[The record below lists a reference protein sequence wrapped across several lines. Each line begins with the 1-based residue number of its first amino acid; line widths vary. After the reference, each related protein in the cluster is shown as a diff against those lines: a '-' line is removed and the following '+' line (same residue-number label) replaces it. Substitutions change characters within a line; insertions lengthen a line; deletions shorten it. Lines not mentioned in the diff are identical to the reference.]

1 MKDTF
6 KDLTSDL
13 LKLGFHDHIY
23 GIYTNEKEK
32 EGYIHS
38 FLISGKKHNSK
49 VIFITNTSAKQKTE
63 KSLKKSGLENKKES
77 TKCIDT
83 ILVEKIF
90 YTKNEFEYKR
100 IINLLL
106 FHLEKAKFE
115 GFKGL
120 YVVNDLDSLT
130 GQISDRFILKE
141 YEKSI
146 EQLTQER
153 KITVLCLKEEKLEDI
168 NILALLILNHPKL
181 ILERVLCKNSLYK
194 QDIFEEKEGN
204 QKVSEIFYKRIV
216 REILER
222 EYNNREKTHR
232 TNIRIKKEI
241 EYTNRIKVQDNVLDY
256 TSSAVAISD
265 ENQQIIYANSA
276 FLRLWGYQSIDEIK
290 GKKIDRTIH
299 LLQKDTET
307 FKRLRKQFQE
317 QGKFEGE
324 IKANRLDGSSV
335 WVRIKLNTIK
345 DPANKLNGYII
356 IFDDITEKSEL
367 IEKLKI
373 SEKKYRTLF
382 DNSVNPIYII
392 KLNKDGSLANIVDAN
407 HAAYQRLGLTKEEI
421 LQKPNN
427 DLFSNASLDLSTLLS
442 KLKKEGYV
450 KFETQINMKDGET
463 VYAEVQATK
472 ITLGEE
478 DYVFVTLHDIT
489 DRIETF
495 NLLQESERNLK
506 TINKKLE
513 ETVQYRTK
521 QIEKMYE
528 FIKNISQL
536 SDINEI
542 MRIIAEY
549 INKFVNFDIFIQIF
563 IEEQI
568 NRILI
573 KTPKNNDKLV
583 DELVE
588 RTKEKLVDY
597 STEFMKNKDEITV
610 ISSEE
615 RIINQISSFTTLPL
629 IVKNNKVI
637 GIFALASEKKEQY
650 EREDLWI
657 LNEVANYI
665 ASLILKLQV
674 FISARNQLELVFNQA
689 TDGMI
694 LLNKNKTIVMN
705 NKQNSEMMKF
715 LVDTKNKQIKSEVL
729 DLNNLIST
737 GTKEI
742 ENNGT
747 IYIID
752 VTEIK
757 EKDFITGWL
766 LTIRDVT
773 KEREMQRKIV
783 QHERLATIG
792 RLTGGIAHDFNNILA
807 SIIGAADF
815 ALMSDE
821 NIQNKELL
829 NLIIRQSERGAAL
842 VKQMLDFNRQ
852 TIANPKPINLQ
863 EFFKEFAKI
872 IRTSLP
878 TSIALTLSLKNST
891 IFMDSIQLQQ
901 ILMNIIL
908 NAKDALPQG
917 GEISIKIEEVPA
929 SKVRDFENI
938 DIPQDKNYIHLII
951 EDDGEGMEK

>member
-1 MKDTF
+1 
-6 KDLTSDL
+6 
-13 LKLGFHDHIY
+13 
-23 GIYTNEKEK
+23 
-32 EGYIHS
+32 
-38 FLISGKKHNSK
+38 
-49 VIFITNTSAKQKTE
+49 
-63 KSLKKSGLENKKES
+63 
-77 TKCIDT
+77 
-83 ILVEKIF
+83 
-90 YTKNEFEYKR
+90 
-100 IINLLL
+100 
-106 FHLEKAKFE
+106 
-115 GFKGL
+115 
-120 YVVNDLDSLT
+120 
-130 GQISDRFILKE
+130 
-141 YEKSI
+141 
-146 EQLTQER
+146 
-153 KITVLCLKEEKLEDI
+153 
-168 NILALLILNHPKL
+168 
-181 ILERVLCKNSLYK
+181 
-194 QDIFEEKEGN
+194 
-204 QKVSEIFYKRIV
+204 
-216 REILER
+216 
-222 EYNNREKTHR
+222 
-232 TNIRIKKEI
+232 
-241 EYTNRIKVQDNVLDY
+241 VQDNVLDY

-265 ENQQIIYANSA
+265 EKKQIIYANSA

-317 QGKFEGE
+317 QGEFEGE
-324 IKANRLDGSSV
+324 IKANRLDGSFV
-335 WVRIKLNTIK
+335 WVRVKLNTIK
-345 DPANKLNGYII
+345 DLANKLKGYIT

-392 KLNKDGSLANIVDAN
+392 KLNKDGSLANILDVN

-563 IEEQI
+563 IGEQI

-588 RTKEKLVDY
+588 RTKEKLVDH

-917 GEISIKIEEVPA
+917 GEISIKIKEVPA

-951 EDDGEGMEK
+951 EDDGEGMEKDVLEKAFEPFFSTKSPGRGSGLGLSQVYGIIRQSNGFIDIESESGRGTRVHLFIPTYDGEVEEACLEKTELGKGKILLVEDEEDVREITKIMLENHGFEVITANNGKRALELYDESFDLVLTDIIMPEMNGNQLIEEIRKKNQNASCIAMTGYSDVEIPEGITILHKPLTSTKLVNHINEEIRKKNSVCDSKD

>member
-1 MKDTF
+1 
-6 KDLTSDL
+6 
-13 LKLGFHDHIY
+13 
-23 GIYTNEKEK
+23 
-32 EGYIHS
+32 
-38 FLISGKKHNSK
+38 
-49 VIFITNTSAKQKTE
+49 
-63 KSLKKSGLENKKES
+63 
-77 TKCIDT
+77 
-83 ILVEKIF
+83 
-90 YTKNEFEYKR
+90 
-100 IINLLL
+100 
-106 FHLEKAKFE
+106 
-115 GFKGL
+115 
-120 YVVNDLDSLT
+120 
-130 GQISDRFILKE
+130 
-141 YEKSI
+141 
-146 EQLTQER
+146 
-153 KITVLCLKEEKLEDI
+153 
-168 NILALLILNHPKL
+168 
-181 ILERVLCKNSLYK
+181 
-194 QDIFEEKEGN
+194 
-204 QKVSEIFYKRIV
+204 
-216 REILER
+216 
-222 EYNNREKTHR
+222 
-232 TNIRIKKEI
+232 
-241 EYTNRIKVQDNVLDY
+241 
-256 TSSAVAISD
+256 
-265 ENQQIIYANSA
+265 
-276 FLRLWGYQSIDEIK
+276 
-290 GKKIDRTIH
+290 
-299 LLQKDTET
+299 
-307 FKRLRKQFQE
+307 
-317 QGKFEGE
+317 
-324 IKANRLDGSSV
+324 
-335 WVRIKLNTIK
+335 
-345 DPANKLNGYII
+345 
-356 IFDDITEKSEL
+356 TEKSEL

-392 KLNKDGSLANIVDAN
+392 KLNKDGSLANILDVN

-563 IEEQI
+563 IGEQI

-588 RTKEKLVDY
+588 RTKEKLVDH

-917 GEISIKIEEVPA
+917 GEISIKIKEVPA

-951 EDDGEGMEK
+951 EDDGEGMEKEVLEKAFEPFFSTKSPGRGSGLGLSQVYGIIRQSNGFIDIESESGRGTRVHLFIPTYDGEVEEACLEKTELGKGKILLVEDEEDVREITKIMLENHGFEVITANNGKRALELYDESFDLVLTDIIMPEMNGNQLIEEIRKKNQNASCIAMTGYSDVEIPEGITILHKPLTSTKLVNHINEEIRKKNSVCDSKD